1 MPTCCSSQGRYRSIW
16 RSRSSALTTRRPTP
30 SSSSRPAIAAAAA
43 ASSGRIMRAW
53 GASPTSFRSTW
64 RFPAAPQPRRRC
76 CRAFLPRSPRPLRR
90 RRHRPARPPEP
101 PTAKPPLEID
111 GGSAIFRASAA
122 SEPPNGSTGEQMTG
136 LLRYESPLDRALG
149 AFFAPVNG
157 SASVAGGSIDLDV
170 VETPEAYVVK
180 AEVLGVA
187 QDKVEARDVTIAV
200 EYREELEPNGK
211 ALWRERSFGKASRAI
226 RLPEAVDA
234 NVAQAKHVDGVLQL
248 TLPKI
253 VKVSAKQITIQ

>member
-1 MPTCCSSQGRYRSIW
+1 
-16 RSRSSALTTRRPTP
+16 
-30 SSSSRPAIAAAAA
+30 
-43 ASSGRIMRAW
+43 
-53 GASPTSFRSTW
+53 
-64 RFPAAPQPRRRC
+64 
-76 CRAFLPRSPRPLRR
+76 
-90 RRHRPARPPEP
+90 
-101 PTAKPPLEID
+101 
-111 GGSAIFRASAA
+111 
-122 SEPPNGSTGEQMTG
+122 MTG
-136 LLRYESPLDRALG
+136 LLSYESPLDRALG

-180 AEVLGVA
+180 AEVPGVA
-187 QDKVEARDVTIAV
+187 KDKIEVKVEDRDVTIAV

-234 NVAQAKHVDGVLQL
+234 NAAQAKHVDGVLQL

>member
-1 MPTCCSSQGRYRSIW
+1 MDIH
-16 RSRSSALTTRRPTP
+16 RR
-30 SSSSRPAIAAAAA
+30 
-43 ASSGRIMRAW
+43 
-53 GASPTSFRSTW
+53 
-64 RFPAAPQPRRRC
+64 
-76 CRAFLPRSPRPLRR
+76 
-90 RRHRPARPPEP
+90 
-101 PTAKPPLEID
+101 AK
-111 GGSAIFRASAA
+111 
-122 SEPPNGSTGEQMTG
+122 MTG

-157 SASVAGGSIDLDV
+157 SASIAGGTIDLDV
-170 VETPEAYVVK
+170 VETPETYVVK
-180 AEVLGVA
+180 AEVPGVA
-187 QDKVEARDVTIAV
+187 KDKIEVKVEDRDVTIAV

-234 NVAQAKHVDGVLQL
+234 NAAQAKHVDGVLQL